1 MSTRTFTLVVIDEE
15 TKATVF
21 DHVFE
26 YDKGKIKFLPA
37 TNKIA
42 KAVKD
47 FSAMESEF
55 DPQKPEC
62 HKEYCKSY
70 DL

>member
-1 MSTRTFTLVVIDEE
+1 MNGRVFKLVVIDID
-15 TKATVF
+15 TNATVF

-26 YDKGKIKFLPA
+26 CYKSKIMYLPA

-42 KAVKD
+42 KAVKE

-55 DPQKPEC
+55 DPK
-62 HKEYCKSY
+62 
-70 DL
+70 

>member
-1 MSTRTFTLVVIDEE
+1 MRQFKLVVIDVE
-15 TKATVF
+15 TESE
-21 DHVFE
+21 VFE
-26 YDKGKIKFLPA
+26 HEFDYDKGKVKFLPA

-55 DPQKPEC
+55 DPK
-62 HKEYCKSY
+62 
-70 DL
+70 

>member
-1 MSTRTFTLVVIDEE
+1 MRKFQLVVIDVE
-15 TKATVF
+15 TDSTVF
-21 DHVFE
+21 EHMFE

-55 DPQKPEC
+55 DPK
-62 HKEYCKSY
+62 
-70 DL
+70 